1 MDLDKIAIKL
11 RPRSSWEGIDLG
23 FAMAR
28 EWFLDLW
35 LLWLCSAL
43 PVMLLLTLL
52 PLPLW
57 LTGLILWWLKPA
69 YEPPLLFW
77 MSRRV
82 FSEKITLSS
91 VFKEWTR
98 VVLPQLFASLT
109 WRRLTL
115 ARSFF
120 MPVVVLEGLKGARR
134 TKRISV
140 LGKTSNASA
149 WLTIVGL
156 HFEMILQFG
165 LLGLILALIP
175 EDLHWI
181 DWQRYLFEPDPLSEW
196 LHHLSALAA
205 MSLIAPFYVAAGFG
219 LYLTRRSQLEA
230 WDLELGLRQLAQ
242 RHPPRSGLGGNIL
255 LACVGLL
262 FIGMVPLDSSE
273 AMEIGRE
280 DSKALIQE
288 VFKNKAFGQERER
301 HYWKYI
307 GDEDDSPEEE
317 DSAFLQWLADI
328 AEYIAALGEFLL
340 WILVAGVLAYL
351 AYWYLQNRRM
361 LGFPVFG
368 KQNKGRVPQVVAGLD
383 LRPESLPEDP
393 ATEAARLIEQE
404 RIRDGLGLLY
414 RATLSQLVHAYALPI
429 QEGDTEGECLT
440 RSQHLDQAGISN
452 YFGELTLAWQ
462 QLAYAHYQPDK
473 AHLLELCRSWGIHF
487 EVGHAG

>member
-1 MDLDKIAIKL
+1 MDLNKIAIRL
-11 RPRSSWEGIDLG
+11 RPRSSWEGMDLG

-28 EWFLDLW
+28 EWFLNLW

-57 LTGLILWWLKPA
+57 LAGVIMWWLKPA

-82 FSEKITLSS
+82 FSEEVTLSA

-98 VVLPQLFASLT
+98 IVLPQLFASLT

-115 ARSFF
+115 SRSFF

-140 LGKTSNASA
+140 LGKTSNVSV
-149 WLTIVGL
+149 WLTSVGL
-156 HFEMILQFG
+156 HFEVILQFG

-175 EDLHWI
+175 EDLLWV
-181 DWQRYLFEPDPLSEW
+181 DWQSYLFKPDPVSEW

-242 RHPPRSGLGGNIL
+242 RHPPRPGVAGKVVVAC
-255 LACVGLL
+255 LALL
-262 FIGMVPLDSSE
+262 FSGMAPLDSSQ
-273 AMEIGRE
+273 AMEISRAE
-280 DSKALIQE
+280 SQSLIEE
-288 VFKNKAFGQERER
+288 VLKDEAFGQERER

-307 GDEDDSPEEE
+307 GDDEDSPEES
-317 DSAFLQWLADI
+317 DSAFLQWLEDI
-328 AEYIAALGEFLL
+328 AEHIAALGEFLL
-340 WILVAGVLAYL
+340 WILVAGVLAFL
-351 AYWYLQNRRM
+351 VYWYFQNRGM
-361 LGFPVFG
+361 LGISGFG
-368 KQNKGRVPQVVAGLD
+368 KQKRGEPPRVVAGLD
-383 LRPESLPEDP
+383 LRPESLPDDP
-393 ATEAARLIEQE
+393 ASTSARLIEQDK
-404 RIRDGLGLLY
+404 IRDGLGLLY

-429 QEGDTEGECLT
+429 HEGATEGECLNQ
-440 RSQHLDQAGISN
+440 SQTLAQPGISN
-452 YFGELTLAWQ
+452 YFAELTAAWQ
-462 QLAYAHYQPDK
+462 QLAYAHHRPEK
-473 AHLLELCRSWGIHF
+473 AHLLELCRSWGNHF
-487 EVGHAG
+487 EVDHAG